1 MSAAAED
8 NANTLPLA
16 VDLDGTLIHG
26 DLFYR
31 SIVRFLS
38 REPWRMP
45 QMMLWFVNGRAYVKA
60 RLADHAPAPETLP
73 YDARVVEWLKA
84 ERARGRV
91 VVLASASDRKAVEA
105 VAKHLDIFDAVYA
118 SDGRVNL
125 KSRRKAAALREA
137 FPDGFVYAGN
147 ERADLKVWEASAF
160 AVLVNTDE
168 PLTRQCQARFK
179 IERHF
184 EKL

>member
-1 MSAAAED
+1 VSQAAAEP
-8 NANTLPLA
+8 NLPLA
-16 VDLDGTLIHG
+16 VDLDGTLIHA
-26 DLFYR
+26 DLFFR
-31 SIVRFLS
+31 SILRFLS
-38 REPWRMP
+38 REPWRAP
-45 QMMLWFVNGRAYVKA
+45 QMLLWFVNGRAYVKA

-73 YDARVVEWLKA
+73 YDERVVDWLKE
-84 ERARGRV
+84 ERARGRIL
-91 VVLASASDRKAVEA
+91 VLASASDRKAVEA
-105 VAKHLDIFDAVYA
+105 VARHLDLFDAVYA

-137 FPDGFVYAGN
+137 FPQGFVYAGN

-168 PLTRQCQARFK
+168 ALTRHCEARFQ

-184 EKL
+184 ARQ

>member
-1 MSAAAED
+1 MSETAELRAD
-8 NANTLPLA
+8 ALPLA

-60 RLADHAPAPETLP
+60 RLAHHAPAPETLP
-73 YDARVVEWLKA
+73 YDARVVDWLRS
-84 ERARGRV
+84 ERARGRT

-105 VAKHLDIFDAVYA
+105 VARHLDCFDAVYA

-160 AVLVNTDE
+160 AVLVNTDAL
-168 PLTRQCQARFK
+168 LTRECEGRFK

-184 EKL
+184 ARQ